1 MDKTIDSLNAKAII
15 SAAAISDL
23 KNKGASSINFQ
34 AVKASPKGSFSQ
46 HLTLVLNAY
55 NAGESQVSVTG
66 LGNEVELEFT
76 NANAVS
82 TTLEVRV
89 GVFDYSS
96 NSWSPLTTEYT
107 NGVYKARTSHFSTF
121 GLFLYDPPA

>member
-1 MDKTIDSLNAKAII
+1 MDKTIDSLNVKAII

-55 NAGESQVSVTG
+55 NAGESQVS
-66 LGNEVELEFT
+66 LF
-76 NANAVS
+76 S
-82 TTLEVRV
+82 IQS
-89 GVFDYSS
+89 FC
-96 NSWSPLTTEYT
+96 
-107 NGVYKARTSHFSTF
+107 SHIVAYCNQVQ
-121 GLFLYDPPA
+121 FLSY